1 MNTNVQLKTVIFISF
16 KALLSDCCTCVSI
29 PKTKQIKDK
38 TKQSK
43 NKQKKKPKQK
53 KSNKHPHS
61 YPPNK
66 QSKTTKSKKQKQ
78 KPIQFKNQKKIN
90 KSSRLKC
97 VNGKFDS
104 IKSLCQPLS
113 AT

>member
-43 NKQKKKPKQK
+43 NKQKKTQ
-53 KSNKHPHS
+53 NK
-61 YPPNK
+61 
-66 QSKTTKSKKQKQ
+66 
-78 KPIQFKNQKKIN
+78 KNQTNTRTPIPPIN
-90 KSSRLKC
+90 NQKRQKAKNKNKNQYNLKT
-97 VNGKFDS
+97 KR
-104 IKSLCQPLS
+104 K
-113 AT
+113 